1 VVVCEVV
8 CECVCDCVCDCVR
21 AISSS
26 ALKSEVL
33 TVDFGVSILTRSLTH
48 SVTHFTRSLGHSVT
62 QPVNPLGLLL
72 TVFNYH
78 SHSHTLHSDISMSC
92 QL

>member
-1 VVVCEVV
+1 VRE
-8 CECVCDCVCDCVR
+8 CVCDCVR

-26 ALKSEVL
+26 ALKSEVP

-48 SVTHFTRSLGHSVT
+48 SVTHFTRSLGHSLT
-62 QPVNPLGLLL
+62 RSLTPLGLLL
-72 TVFNYH
+72 TVFH